1 MSMWNIFNLFK
12 KKENSKGT
20 ENTAIFEELD
30 AQLRKHKKPSVELKL
45 SPAKNIALWNS
56 KVGGKPY
63 LPMDSEFP
71 LTESGNPMFFLAQIN
86 FAEMPHLEGF
96 PQKGILQ
103 FFIDLED
110 EIMGLE
116 SSPKVIYHSDI
127 KEDNA
132 LLQQDF
138 PEIDFEEYISPF
150 EKDTELS
157 IEFNKVEQLITTSD
171 FRFSE
176 IVSIDIPDEIWDK
189 FYDVDEYNE
198 SGHRVGGYPYF
209 TQYDIREGSLEDYIL
224 LFQLDS
230 DWGEDVGYGI
240 MWGDAGVANFF
251 IHPEDLKNLDFSKVV
266 YTWDCG

>member
-1 MSMWNIFNLFK
+1 MFNLFK
-12 KKENSKGT
+12 KKENSKDA

-45 SPAKNIALWNS
+45 SPAKNISLWSS

-86 FAEMPHLEGF
+86 FSEMPHLEGF

-103 FFIDLED
+103 FFIDVED
-110 EIMGLE
+110 EMMGLE
-116 SSPKVIYHSDI
+116 NPPKVIYYADI
-127 KEDNA
+127 KEDNS
-132 LLQQDF
+132 LLQQNF
-138 PEIDFEEYISPF
+138 PKMDFEKYFSPF

-157 IEFNKVEQLITTSD
+157 VKFNKVEQLITTSD
-171 FRFSE
+171 FRFPK
-176 IVSIDIPDEIWDK
+176 IVSIDFSDEIWDK

-198 SGHRVGGYPYF
+198 RGHRIGGYPYF
-209 TQYDIREGSLEDYIL
+209 TQYDIRGANDDLKDYIL

-230 DWGEDVGYGI
+230 DWGKDVGYEI
-240 MWGDAGVANFF
+240 MWGNAGVANFF